1 MNFAEAL
8 RAGLNAF
15 GIQLSSRAE
24 ELLVTH
30 HRLLV
35 EADRNI
41 NLTGIHEPAAMAL
54 RHYVDGLAVLRWCI
68 FRAEERLLDI
78 GSGAGFPGLLLALVQ
93 PEIRVVLLEA
103 SGKKAAFLKRAVASL
118 GVGNCTVL
126 WGRAEEYGQRREYR
140 EGFHWVVARAVAV
153 LPELVEYALPFLR
166 IGGTFVA
173 YKGPRGEAEVE
184 EAAKALEL
192 LGGKVREVCHYRLP
206 LGQERRIMIFVQKER
221 PTPPGYPRRAGIP
234 HKRPVKA

>member
-1 MNFAEAL
+1 MVERLGEVVKDLGKQTAGDATALSARRLRRDAKEEKSQQEASSNSKQNKNKEEREKIEL
-8 RAGLNAF
+8 DEHGLPQPSGGRKEYTDDQGRVVRVVEWF
-15 GIQLSSRAE
+15 GYKLH
-24 ELLVTH
+24 LLVDV
-30 HRLLV
+30 R
-35 EADRNI
+35 
-41 NLTGIHEPAAMAL
+41 HEVAL
-54 RHYVDGLAVLRWCI
+54 AYRI
-68 FRAEERLLDI
+68 
-78 GSGAGFPGLLLALVQ
+78 S
-93 PEIRVVLLEA
+93 
-103 SGKKAAFLKRAVASL
+103 SSK
-118 GVGNCTVL
+118 VGDN
-126 WGRAEEYGQRREYR
+126 E
-140 EGFHWVVARAVAV
+140 V